1 MATNLS
7 LALKL
12 VEFFHNS
19 YNILF
24 KENVFTGKN
33 KFFKL
38 NISKITKKIR
48 IIIHDF

>member
-12 VEFFHNS
+12 VEFFHDS

-33 KFFKL
+33 KFL
-38 NISKITKKIR
+38 NLTSAK
-48 IIIHDF
+48 